1 MLCPN
6 CQTENPP
13 QAQFCTS
20 CGSKLA
26 DAPAPP
32 QSSGDETI
40 AKVIPYKNAAALTA
54 YYLGVFSL
62 IPCVGLILGIA
73 ALVLGIIGLKFAK
86 RNPQAHG
93 TVHAWV
99 GVVLGTITFIGNV
112 VGIVLMVI
120 ASRGR

>member
-6 CQTENPP
+6 CQAENQP

-26 DAPAPP
+26 GAPAPP
-32 QSSGDETI
+32 SSGDETI

-62 IPCVGLILGIA
+62 IPCVGLILGAA
-73 ALVLGIIGLKFAK
+73 ALVLGIMGLKFAK

-99 GVVLGTITFIGNV
+99 GIVLGTITSVGNAV
-112 VGIVLMVI
+112 VIILMVMG
-120 ASRGR
+120 ANTR

>member
-1 MLCPN
+1 MHVLRV
-6 CQTENPP
+6 E
-13 QAQFCTS
+13 
-20 CGSKLA
+20 LA
-26 DAPAPP
+26 GAPAPP
-32 QSSGDETI
+32 PSGDETV

-73 ALVLGIIGLKFAK
+73 ALGLGVMGLKVAK

-99 GVVLGTITFIGNV
+99 GIVLGRITFVGNAV
-112 VGIVLMVI
+112 VIILMVMG
-120 ASRGR
+120 ASTR